1 MVFFSIILLV
11 KYHDMFIITLD
22 KRKVRQKFNID
33 VYIYNNTMYVNKI
46 NIFLCSLF
54 LLLGEFCIK
63 YSY

>member
-1 MVFFSIILLV
+1 
-11 KYHDMFIITLD
+11 MFIITLD